1 MKPTFVSGRNNLAVT
16 IMVPFDC
23 PNNCPFCE
31 SKKEYAKNRPS
42 LDGVVNAV
50 KHIFRDNN
58 TLDIPEVVITG
69 GEPMANILALRKIIN
84 VIPSDKDIYINTT
97 CVRHNFNEFV
107 ALVNS
112 DPQIKGVNISRHST
126 TYEEDCKTLH
136 GIVPDE
142 WLSKFEKSV
151 RINCVIKDRKH
162 SFFRSVISR
171 WEGKGV
177 ELSFREDFNT
187 MTAEELHNPY
197 SLSLPYVAT
206 AKEYLGHTQ
215 CKVCDTTTFRSAR
228 GLVVRYHKGIKN
240 TLVCLGDDKYEIND
254 IVVRQDGQVFCDWD
268 FSNKTLLPTQL
279 LRDNTRE
286 LMARSR
292 ERMVE
297 IASTPTYSCGG
308 IACTNGNPYPYSKDY
323 TCGGYGGCGGG
334 TTHYVRTC
342 GGIYEISDGR
352 CRGGCGGGCSS
363 CG

>member
-1 MKPTFVSGRNNLAVT
+1 MKPIFVSGRNNLAVT

-58 TLDIPEVVITG
+58 MLDIPEVVITG

-97 CVRHNFNEFV
+97 CVRHNFDEFV

-112 DPQIKGVNISRHST
+112 DPQIKGVNISRHTT

-136 GIVPDE
+136 GIAPDE

-162 SFFRSVISR
+162 SFFRGVISR
-171 WEGKGV
+171 WERKGV

-197 SLSLPYVAT
+197 SHSLPYVAT
-206 AKEYLGHTQ
+206 VKEYLGHTQ
-215 CKVCDTTTFRSAR
+215 CNVCDTTTFRSVR
-228 GLVVRYHKGIKN
+228 GMVIRYHKGIKN
-240 TLVCLGDDKYEIND
+240 TLVYLGKDKYEIND
-254 IVVRQDGQVFCDWD
+254 IIVRQDGQVFADWD
-268 FSNKTLLPTQL
+268 FTNQTLLPTQL
-279 LRDNTRE
+279 LRDNTKE
-286 LMARSR
+286 IMQRSR

-297 IASTPTYSCGG
+297 IASTPYTTCGGGYSGCGGAYSSFRGYSCGG
-308 IACTNGNPYPYSKDY
+308 G
-323 TCGGYGGCGGG
+323 
-334 TTHYVRTC
+334 
-342 GGIYEISDGR
+342 
-352 CRGGCGGGCSS
+352 SS

>member
-84 VIPSDKDIYINTT
+84 AIPSDKDIYINTT
-97 CVRHNFNEFV
+97 CVRRNFDEFV

-112 DPQIKGVNISRHST
+112 DPQIKGVNISRHSA

-142 WLSKFEKSV
+142 WLSKFEKPV

-162 SFFRSVISR
+162 SFFRGVISR
-171 WEGKGV
+171 WERTGV

-187 MTAEELHNPY
+187 MTEEELHNPY
-197 SLSLPYVAT
+197 SHSLPYVAT
-206 AKEYLGHTQ
+206 VKEYLGHTQ
-215 CKVCDTTTFRSAR
+215 CKVCDTTTFRSVR
-228 GLVVRYHKGIKN
+228 GMVIRYHKGIKN
-240 TLVCLGDDKYEIND
+240 TLVPLGDDKYEIND
-254 IVVRQDGQVFCDWD
+254 IVVRQDGQVFADWD
-268 FSNKTLLPTQL
+268 FTNKTLLPTML
-279 LRDNTRE
+279 LHDSTKE
-286 LMARSR
+286 IMQRSR
-292 ERMVE
+292 ERMIE
-297 IASTPTYSCGG
+297 IASTPYTTCGGWSGCISGTYSCGG
-308 IACTNGNPYPYSKDY
+308 GAI
-323 TCGGYGGCGGG
+323 GGCGGA
-334 TTHYVRTC
+334 Y
-342 GGIYEISDGR
+342 SSF
-352 CRGGCGGGCSS
+352 RGYSCGGGSS

>member
-1 MKPTFVSGRNNLAVT
+1 MKTKFVSGRNNLAVT

-84 VIPSDKDIYINTT
+84 ANPSDKDIYINTT
-97 CVRHNFNEFV
+97 CVRHNFDECV

-151 RINCVIKDRKH
+151 RINCVIKDITH
-162 SFFRSVISR
+162 SFFHDVISR
-171 WEGKGV
+171 WEGKDV

-187 MTAEELHNPY
+187 MTEEELHNPY
-197 SLSLPYVAT
+197 TVPFGLLGNVKNYVGNT
-206 AKEYLGHTQ
+206 H
-215 CKVCDTTTFRSAR
+215 CKVCDTTTFLTRKDM
-228 GLVVRYHKGIKN
+228 VIRYHKGIKN
-240 TLVCLGDDKYEIND
+240 TLVYLGNDKYEIND
-254 IVVRQDGQVFCDWD
+254 IIVRQDGQVFCDWN
-268 FSNKTLLPTQL
+268 FTNNTLLPTIL
-279 LRDNTRE
+279 LHQRTVEETRAIHHKIVE
-286 LMARSR
+286 ETKRS
-292 ERMVE
+292 V
-297 IASTPTYSCGG
+297 
-308 IACTNGNPYPYSKDY
+308 
-323 TCGGYGGCGGG
+323 GGCGGY
-334 TTHYVRTC
+334 YVDL
-342 GGIYEISDGR
+342 Y
-352 CRGGCGGGCSS
+352 RGGCGGGVPLSS
-363 CG
+363 CGVGACGGAITYYSGCGGSVSSGGC

>member
-16 IMVPFDC
+16 VMVPFDC

-84 VIPSDKDIYINTT
+84 AIPSDKDIYINTT
-97 CVRHNFNEFV
+97 CIRHNFDEFV

-151 RINCVIKDRKH
+151 RINCVIKDRKN

-177 ELSFREDFNT
+177 ELSFREDFNE
-187 MTAEELHNPY
+187 MTEEELHNPY
-197 SLSLPYVAT
+197 SHSLPYVAT
-206 AKEYLGHTQ
+206 VKEYLGHTF
-215 CKVCDTTTFRSAR
+215 CKVCDTTSFRSHR
-228 GLVVRYHKGIKN
+228 GMVIRYHKGLKN
-240 TLVCLGDDKYEIND
+240 TFINLGNDKYEIND
-254 IVVRQDGQVFCDWD
+254 IIIRQDGQIFCDWD
-268 FSNKTLLPTQL
+268 FTAKNLLPTML
-279 LRDNTRE
+279 LHQRTVEETR
-286 LMARSR
+286 AIHHKI
-292 ERMVE
+292 VE
-297 IASTPTYSCGG
+297 ETKRGV
-308 IACTNGNPYPYSKDY
+308 
-323 TCGGYGGCGGG
+323 GGCGGG
-334 TTHYVRTC
+334 VPLSSC
-342 GGIYEISDGR
+342 GI
-352 CRGGCGGGCSS
+352 GGCGGGAITYYSGCGGSVSS
-363 CG
+363 GGC

>member
-1 MKPTFVSGRNNLAVT
+1 MKPIFVSGRNNLAVT

-58 TLDIPEVVITG
+58 MLDIPEVVITG

-97 CVRHNFNEFV
+97 CVRHNFDEFV

-112 DPQIKGVNISRHST
+112 DPQIKGVNISRHTT

-136 GIVPDE
+136 GIAPDE

-162 SFFRSVISR
+162 SFFRGVISR
-171 WEGKGV
+171 WERKGV

-197 SLSLPYVAT
+197 SHSLPDVAT
-206 AKEYLGHTQ
+206 VKEYLGHTQ
-215 CKVCDTTTFRSAR
+215 CKVCDTTTFRSVR
-228 GLVVRYHKGIKN
+228 GMVIRYHKGIKN
-240 TLVCLGDDKYEIND
+240 TLVPLGSDKYEIND
-254 IVVRQDGQVFCDWD
+254 IIVRQDGQIFADWD
-268 FSNKTLLPTQL
+268 FTNKTLLPTML
-279 LRDNTRE
+279 LHDHTKE
-286 LMARSR
+286 IMQRSR

-297 IASTPTYSCGG
+297 IASTPYYTCGGWDSCGGGVNYTPRFSCGG
-308 IACTNGNPYPYSKDY
+308 IACENGNPYPYS
-323 TCGGYGGCGGG
+323 CGGYTGG
-334 TTHYVRTC
+334 
-342 GGIYEISDGR
+342 
-352 CRGGCGGGCSS
+352 S